1 MRAYSITKFQIRKIH
16 FLKNLLGIDEE
27 TYREML
33 RSFDVSSSKN
43 LTYTEAKILL
53 EILEDNAEKANL
65 WVKRGLKYD
74 DPARAPFMASGAQ
87 RRMIEGLWRELSYKD
102 SDIFA
107 KQSLRKFLKQK
118 FNVEDTSFLT
128 KEKATKVIP
137 GNYTYGEKFKGC
149 GRICLVHRKKEIKM
163 DTEKKVLNLI
173 KDKQATLEENLAENS
188 KIFAEGLLQE
198 EKPENLKDM
207 MASLNKVAN
216 SARNFEVLRA
226 KISVLKELEAEL
238 TKEFQNST
246 IDTLIN
252 A

>member
-1 MRAYSITKFQIRKIH
+1 
-16 FLKNLLGIDEE
+16 
-27 TYREML
+27 
-33 RSFDVSSSKN
+33 
-43 LTYTEAKILL
+43 
-53 EILEDNAEKANL
+53 
-65 WVKRGLKYD
+65 
-74 DPARAPFMASGAQ
+74 
-87 RRMIEGLWRELSYKD
+87 
-102 SDIFA
+102 
-107 KQSLRKFLKQK
+107 
-118 FNVEDTSFLT
+118 
-128 KEKATKVIP
+128 
-137 GNYTYGEKFKGC
+137 
-149 GRICLVHRKKEIKM
+149 M

-207 MASLNKVAN
+207 MASLNKVAK

>member
-1 MRAYSITKFQIRKIH
+1 MADSFNWRNSALRAYSITKFQIRKIH

-74 DPARAPFMASGAQ
+74 DPTRAPFMASGAQ

-102 SDIFA
+102 NDIFA

-128 KEKATKVIP
+128 KEKATKVI
-137 GNYTYGEKFKGC
+137 
-149 GRICLVHRKKEIKM
+149 
-163 DTEKKVLNLI
+163 
-173 KDKQATLEENLAENS
+173 QAITLM
-188 KIFAEGLLQE
+188 KR
-198 EKPENLKDM
+198 NLKDAA
-207 MASLNKVAN
+207 ASV
-216 SARNFEVLRA
+216 
-226 KISVLKELEAEL
+226 
-238 TKEFQNST
+238 
-246 IDTLIN
+246 
-252 A
+252 

>member
-1 MRAYSITKFQIRKIH
+1 M
-16 FLKNLLGIDEE
+16 
-27 TYREML
+27 
-33 RSFDVSSSKN
+33 
-43 LTYTEAKILL
+43 
-53 EILEDNAEKANL
+53 
-65 WVKRGLKYD
+65 
-74 DPARAPFMASGAQ
+74 
-87 RRMIEGLWRELSYKD
+87 
-102 SDIFA
+102 
-107 KQSLRKFLKQK
+107 
-118 FNVEDTSFLT
+118 
-128 KEKATKVIP
+128 
-137 GNYTYGEKFKGC
+137 
-149 GRICLVHRKKEIKM
+149 RKKEIKM

>member
-1 MRAYSITKFQIRKIH
+1 
-16 FLKNLLGIDEE
+16 
-27 TYREML
+27 
-33 RSFDVSSSKN
+33 
-43 LTYTEAKILL
+43 
-53 EILEDNAEKANL
+53 
-65 WVKRGLKYD
+65 
-74 DPARAPFMASGAQ
+74 
-87 RRMIEGLWRELSYKD
+87 
-102 SDIFA
+102 
-107 KQSLRKFLKQK
+107 
-118 FNVEDTSFLT
+118 
-128 KEKATKVIP
+128 
-137 GNYTYGEKFKGC
+137 
-149 GRICLVHRKKEIKM
+149 M

>member
-1 MRAYSITKFQIRKIH
+1 
-16 FLKNLLGIDEE
+16 
-27 TYREML
+27 
-33 RSFDVSSSKN
+33 
-43 LTYTEAKILL
+43 
-53 EILEDNAEKANL
+53 
-65 WVKRGLKYD
+65 
-74 DPARAPFMASGAQ
+74 
-87 RRMIEGLWRELSYKD
+87 
-102 SDIFA
+102 
-107 KQSLRKFLKQK
+107 
-118 FNVEDTSFLT
+118 
-128 KEKATKVIP
+128 
-137 GNYTYGEKFKGC
+137 
-149 GRICLVHRKKEIKM
+149 M

-246 IDTLIN
+246 IDRLHPMLPGTRP
-252 A
+252 AACRG

>member
-1 MRAYSITKFQIRKIH
+1 
-16 FLKNLLGIDEE
+16 
-27 TYREML
+27 
-33 RSFDVSSSKN
+33 
-43 LTYTEAKILL
+43 
-53 EILEDNAEKANL
+53 
-65 WVKRGLKYD
+65 
-74 DPARAPFMASGAQ
+74 
-87 RRMIEGLWRELSYKD
+87 
-102 SDIFA
+102 
-107 KQSLRKFLKQK
+107 
-118 FNVEDTSFLT
+118 
-128 KEKATKVIP
+128 
-137 GNYTYGEKFKGC
+137 
-149 GRICLVHRKKEIKM
+149 M
-163 DTEKKVLNLI
+163 DTEKKVLSLI